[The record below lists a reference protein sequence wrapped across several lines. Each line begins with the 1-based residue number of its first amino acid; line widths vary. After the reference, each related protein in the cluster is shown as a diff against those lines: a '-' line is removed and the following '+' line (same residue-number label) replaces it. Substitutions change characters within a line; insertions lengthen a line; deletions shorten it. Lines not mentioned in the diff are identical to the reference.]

1 MPFSRMTLGAT
12 LGAALL
18 LATTAAAPAAEN
30 ARGAVEQSGVA
41 KVPQN
46 PQLPKLNLSE
56 AQRQK
61 IRQVLLSKNSQIE
74 FHLKT
79 TKKAKDFTPTVGAKL
94 PKGIKPDGIPSEL
107 SQQIPQLADY
117 GYAKMK
123 DQILLVNAMTGKI
136 AEIIPETRPQTTGQ
150 Q

>member
-1 MPFSRMTLGAT
+1 MLYSRTAIFC
-12 LGAALL
+12 AALML
-18 LATTAAAPAAEN
+18 AAASPAA
-30 ARGAVEQSGVA
+30 AADKTSGAVEQTGGN

-46 PQLPKLNLSE
+46 PSLPKLDLSD

-94 PKGIKPDGIPSEL
+94 PTGVKPDGIPSEL
-107 SQQIPQLADY
+107 SQQMPQLADY

-123 DQILLVNAMTGKI
+123 NQILIVNALTGKI
-136 AEIIPETRPQTTGQ
+136 AEIIPETPPQTTGQ